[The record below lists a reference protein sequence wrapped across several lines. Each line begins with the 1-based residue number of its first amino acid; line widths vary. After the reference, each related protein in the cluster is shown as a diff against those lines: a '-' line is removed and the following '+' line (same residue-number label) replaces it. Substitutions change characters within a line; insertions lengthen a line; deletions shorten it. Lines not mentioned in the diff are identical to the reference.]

1 MTPKRLTFAIPLI
14 FALPACL
21 PAQVTVLT
29 SGGFSAA
36 HQEFLLQ
43 FENTTGITVAIA
55 LIKKKNLFPSDASKL
70 TFNVRSIT

>member
-29 SGGFSAA
+29 SGGFFAA
-36 HQEFLLQ
+36 YQELLPPIREQ
-43 FENTTGITVAIA
+43 YRNHSNHGA
-55 LIKKKNLFPSDASKL
+55 
-70 TFNVRSIT
+70 RSLSGRWTHHDRR